1 MKRYNIV
8 FVLFLFLINTSFTDY
23 INVRGNVYVCMG
35 KSSKRYHYNQKC
47 RGLTNCSTKIHEI
60 TLSKAKEMGRTL
72 CGWED

>member
-8 FVLFLFLINTSFTDY
+8 FVLFLILSGFTDHL
-23 INVRGNVYVCMG
+23 IVGGNVYVCMG

-47 RGLTNCSTKIHEI
+47 RGLSNCSTKIHEI